1 MGQEALKVKSPQKK
15 GSLKKS
21 GLRALKSGEVLF
33 NDGDPADSLFIIQ
46 KGQIRLYKPK
56 GRGFIELAVL
66 RVGEV
71 LGEMAYF
78 DSRKTGPGTRSCAA
92 QAIVPSE
99 IIEISFTA
107 FGKTLESLNP
117 WFKSIIQTLADR
129 LRNTNRKV
137 KDLESNNVSSYGSS
151 VGYKFLRMSDVV
163 KYMST
168 LFLVVRSVGKIEDAT
183 GIIHMNQFR
192 TFGYDIFNLPESK
205 VEAFF
210 ELLMSLGHMS
220 IENDKEGMPKVYRV
234 KDCDNLRKMTLFLN
248 TQRILPDEKRILIG
262 HRCETFL
269 EKILYTLEGET
280 KDMAEVDLSA
290 IIEDFEFRGV
300 KIDHEDLQ
308 DAIDNKLVEEV
319 AISEK
324 GMKTVVHLK
333 ELRKMIDNIR
343 LLNAFHKLNEQRD
356 KANRY

>member
-1 MGQEALKVKSPQKK
+1 MNEAVAKKK
-15 GSLKKS
+15 GSVGGEKGKKS
-21 GLRALKSGEVLF
+21 GLRALKAGEVLF
-33 NDGDPADSLFIIQ
+33 NDGGPADSLFIIQ

-56 GRGFIELAVL
+56 GKGFIELAVL

-78 DSRKTGPGTRSCAA
+78 DSRKSGPGTRSCAA
-92 QAIVPSE
+92 QAIVGSE
-99 IIEISFTA
+99 VIEISFAA

-137 KDLESNNVSSYGSS
+137 KDLESNNVSSYGKKA
-151 VGYKFLRMSDVV
+151 GYTFLRMADVV
-163 KYMST
+163 KFMST
-168 LFLVVRSVGKIEDAT
+168 LFLVVRSVGKMDGSS

-192 TFGYDIFNLPESK
+192 TFGYDIFGLPESK

-210 ELLMSLGHMS
+210 ELLMRLGHMS
-220 IENDKEGMPKVYRV
+220 IENDKEGAPKVYRV
-234 KDCDNLRKMTLFLN
+234 RDCDSLRKMTLFLN
-248 TQRILPDEKRILIG
+248 TQRNLPDEKRILIG

-269 EKILYTLEGET
+269 EKIIYTLEGET
-280 KDMAEVDLSA
+280 NDIADIDLSA

-308 DAIDNKLVEEV
+308 DAIDVGLVNEV
-319 AISEK
+319 AITET
-324 GMKTVVHLK
+324 GMSTKIHLK
-333 ELRKMIDNIR
+333 ELRKMMDNIR
-343 LLNAFHKLNEQRD
+343 LINAFNKLNEQRD
-356 KANRY
+356 NVSNY

>member
-1 MGQEALKVKSPQKK
+1 MNQAVAKK
-15 GSLKKS
+15 KATTGDKGKKS
-21 GLRALKSGEVLF
+21 GLRTLKPGEVLF
-33 NDGDPADSLFIIQ
+33 NDGEPANSLFIIQ

-56 GRGFIELAVL
+56 GKGFIELAVL

-78 DSRKTGPGTRSCAA
+78 DSRKSGPGTRSCAA
-92 QAIVPSE
+92 QAIAGSE
-99 IIEISFTA
+99 IIEISFGA

-137 KDLESNNVSSYGSS
+137 KDLESNNVANYGTNA
-151 VGYKFLRMSDVV
+151 GYKFLRMSDVV
-163 KYMST
+163 KFMST
-168 LFLVVRSVGKIEDAT
+168 LFLVVRSVGKVDGAS

-210 ELLMSLGHMS
+210 ELLMRLGHIS
-220 IENDKEGMPKVYRV
+220 IENDKEGAPKVYRV
-234 KDCDNLRKMTLFLN
+234 RDCDNLRKMTLFLN
-248 TQRILPDEKRILIG
+248 TQRNLPDEKRILIG

-269 EKILYTLEGET
+269 EKIIYTLEGET
-280 KDMAEVDLSA
+280 KDIAEVDLSA

-308 DAIDNKLVEEV
+308 DAINQGLVDDV
-319 AISEK
+319 AIKET
-324 GMKTVVHLK
+324 GMSTKVHIK
-333 ELRKMIDNIR
+333 ELRKMMDNIR
-343 LLNAFHKLNEQRD
+343 LLNAFNKLNEQRD
-356 KANRY
+356 KASKY